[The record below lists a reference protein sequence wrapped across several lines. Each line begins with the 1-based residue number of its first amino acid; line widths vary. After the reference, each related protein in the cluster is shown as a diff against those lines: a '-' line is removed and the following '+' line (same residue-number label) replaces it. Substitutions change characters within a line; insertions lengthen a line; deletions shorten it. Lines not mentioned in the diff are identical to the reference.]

1 MNRIVLATL
10 FVAFCLTKPAAAADF
25 DDVLSDIF
33 NGDGDPVAMGTVADP
48 NVPSKH
54 NSGNDDESDQIALPD
69 GWVVGADGSV
79 YVDGHLELAR
89 PADADATHYDENGIW
104 QPSPWYQAA
113 DGVVRYDDGSR
124 PGDTSQDLACIGS
137 GNGDCNSD
145 AGFYIEGYT
154 DTGEPVY
161 GNNKQ

>member
-1 MNRIVLATL
+1 MNRIVLTTL
-10 FVAFCLTKPAAAADF
+10 FVVFCFAKPVAAADF

-33 NGDGDPVAMGTVADP
+33 NGDGDQVTMGTDADP
-48 NVPSKH
+48 NVSSGH
-54 NSGNDDESDQIALPD
+54 SSGNGESDQATLPD
-69 GWVVGADGSV
+69 GWVVGADGNV
-79 YVDGHLELAR
+79 YVDGHLELSR
-89 PADADATHYDENGIW
+89 PADADATHYDADGHW

-124 PGDTSQDLACIGS
+124 PGDTSQDPACVGS

-145 AGFYIEGYT
+145 AGFYVDSYT

-161 GNNKQ
+161 GNDSQ